1 MKDRMAYLG
10 PQATFCEK
18 AALLCIDIDN
28 CELIPCASIAAVFVA
43 VQLGE
48 ANQGIVPIENSCEGS
63 LNQTLDL
70 LAYEYDLKISGEII
84 LPIQHNL
91 LVRPGVELDEIAC
104 VLSHPQALAQCH
116 NYLAANLGNLERLDT
131 TASTAEAARRV
142 ANSPLPWGAIGTT
155 EAARSYDLAV
165 LSPDIQDRTNNE
177 TRFITL
183 STSGDSSGLRMP
195 FPKTSLLISLDN
207 KPGALFRVLEQFHL
221 YDINMTK
228 IEPRPAKTRIGDYL
242 FFIDIEGHELEPRVM
257 KVLEGLKTFVY
268 DLRVLGSYKSYR
280 DSARQNGKY

>member
-28 CELIPCASIAAVFVA
+28 CELIPCTSIAAVFA
-43 VQLGE
+43 AIQLGE

-84 LPIQHNL
+84 LPVQHNL
-91 LVRPGVELDEIAC
+91 LVRPGVELETISC
-104 VLSHPQALAQCH
+104 VLSHPQALAQCRK
-116 NYLAANLGNLERLDT
+116 YLSANLDDRECLEV
-131 TASTAEAARRV
+131 ASTAEAARRV
-142 ANSPLPWGAIGTT
+142 ADSPLPWASIGTA

-183 STSGDSSGLRMP
+183 STSRDSSGLRMP

-228 IEPRPAKTRIGDYL
+228 IESRPAKTRIGDYL

-257 KVLEGLKTFVY
+257 KALGGLQTFVY
-268 DLRVLGSYKSYR
+268 DLRVLGSYKSYH

>member
-18 AALLCIDIDN
+18 AALLCINIDN
-28 CELIPCASIAAVFVA
+28 CELIPCTSIAAVFA
-43 VQLGE
+43 AIQLGE
-48 ANQGIVPIENSCEGS
+48 ANHGIVPIENSCEGS

-84 LPIQHNL
+84 LPVQHNL
-91 LVRPGVELDEIAC
+91 LVRPGVELETISC
-104 VLSHPQALAQCH
+104 VLSHPQALAQCRK
-116 NYLAANLGNLERLDT
+116 YLSANLDDRECLEI
-131 TASTAEAARRV
+131 ASTAEAARRV
-142 ANSPLPWGAIGTT
+142 ADSPLPWGAIGTA
-155 EAARSYDLAV
+155 EAARSYGLAV

-228 IEPRPAKTRIGDYL
+228 IESRPAKTRIGDCL

-257 KVLEGLKTFVY
+257 KALGGLQTFVH

>member
-28 CELIPCASIAAVFVA
+28 CELIPCTSIAAVFA
-43 VQLGE
+43 AIQLGK
-48 ANQGIVPIENSCEGS
+48 ANHGIVPIENSCEGS

-84 LPIQHNL
+84 LPVQHNL
-91 LVRPGVELDEIAC
+91 LVRPGIELETISC
-104 VLSHPQALAQCH
+104 VLSHPQALAQCRK
-116 NYLAANLGNLERLDT
+116 YLSANLDDRECLEV
-131 TASTAEAARRV
+131 ASTAEAARRV
-142 ANSPLPWGAIGTT
+142 ADSPLPWASIGTA

-183 STSGDSSGLRMP
+183 STSGDSSGSHMP
-195 FPKTSLLISLDN
+195 FPKTSLLISLGN

-228 IEPRPAKTRIGDYL
+228 IESRPAKTRIGDYL

-257 KVLEGLKTFVY
+257 KALEGLKTLVY